1 MLWKDGCTFRSS
13 GGVCLHQRQWDPL
26 VGGHGEGLSAQ
37 TGLQRASQGSPLGPP
52 AAGWTKLPAGS
63 WQNRA
68 LLARSTKWQ
77 TRTVP
82 RNSLWIP
89 GTGGSS
95 QGGGLRV
102 APVKSPDR
110 GLVGGTLIV
119 IHRCLQAASK
129 TSGRQEAS
137 PSLGVCH

>member
-1 MLWKDGCTFRSS
+1 MCGPVKNNSTMLGNKQKEDNMSFQSHTE
-13 GGVCLHQRQWDPL
+13 PL
-26 VGGHGEGLSAQ
+26 SAKPSIFHFLRKCIFGHGEGLSAQ

-89 GTGGSS
+89 GTAGSS

-110 GLVGGTLIV
+110 GLVGGT
-119 IHRCLQAASK
+119 QADS
-129 TSGRQEAS
+129 
-137 PSLGVCH
+137 